1 MWDPG
6 GTRGTSSFVLPSGW
20 MTRIGNA
27 DSVEV
32 LQAVADDLAARIG
45 FGSVTYTQHLP
56 HDPDRIPLF
65 FSRYPDDWVNHY
77 SSNHFGAVDP
87 VIRLAKLG
95 RPFSWRDIPDRYQGD
110 DGRHV
115 LNTARDFGIIDGFCV
130 PVLGGPVIG
139 ALNALPVGSARE
151 REEALR
157 YGVES
162 LVALGHLVHER
173 ARLLT
178 MRQARDIVGALTP
191 MESEMVQRLM
201 TGVSEDQVVGAMRLG
216 EGEFRRL
223 LGSVMGKLGAT
234 DPHQLRARTAL
245 LGLADPP

>member
-6 GTRGTSSFVLPSGW
+6 GTRGTSTFVLPSGW
-20 MTRIGNA
+20 MTRIANA
-27 DSVEV
+27 DSVEA
-32 LQAVADDLAARIG
+32 LQAITDDLAARIG

-56 HDPDRIPLF
+56 QDPDRVPLF
-65 FSRYPDDWVNHY
+65 FTRYPDTWVEHY
-77 SSNHFGAVDP
+77 SGSHFGAVDP

-95 RPFSWRDIPDRYQGD
+95 RPFCWRDIPDRYQAD
-110 DGRHV
+110 EGRHV

-139 ALNALPVGSARE
+139 ALNVLPTGSARE

-157 YGVES
+157 YGAES
-162 LVALGHLVHER
+162 MIALGHLVHER

-178 MRQARDIVGALTP
+178 MRQARDIVAALTP
-191 MESEMVQRLM
+191 VESEMVQRLM
-201 TGVSEDQVVGAMRLG
+201 TGISEDQVVGTMRLG

-223 LGSVMGKLGAT
+223 LASVMHKLGAH

-245 LGLADPP
+245 LGLADVP